1 MRQDR
6 ALLRAP
12 NAWVERSDVE
22 AGESAVGGIS
32 GDEGTFVAAA
42 AADVSALLHDHA
54 VIDTSAAPAES
65 TTIGC
70 DTRLLDEPAPSIHS
84 CSDAQRT
91 RTAPER
97 LTAFCYHSSPNVQ
110 PAVPRIA
117 SASPTPGP
125 VLVPKA
131 V

>member
-1 MRQDR
+1 MSKWASRR
-6 ALLRAP
+6 R
-12 NAWVERSDVE
+12 
-22 AGESAVGGIS
+22 GIS
-32 GDEGTFVAAA
+32 ADEGRLVAVA
-42 AADVSALLHDHA
+42 AADVSALLRDHA
-54 VIDTSAAPAES
+54 VIDTNAASAES
-65 TTIGC
+65 RTIRCDIRPLGDTSTIDSHLQGC
-70 DTRLLDEPAPSIHS
+70 P
-84 CSDAQRT
+84 RT